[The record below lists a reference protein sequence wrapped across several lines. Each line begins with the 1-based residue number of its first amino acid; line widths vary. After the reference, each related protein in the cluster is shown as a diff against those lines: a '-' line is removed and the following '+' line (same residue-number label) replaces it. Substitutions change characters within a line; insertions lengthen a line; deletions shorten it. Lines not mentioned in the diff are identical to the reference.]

1 MTRSLFRQAAFMAAL
16 LTAFSLWTVS
26 AETTPTTSAT
36 TTTASS
42 GTTTTVTATEATTTT
57 AAPAEDDA
65 KTYTI
70 SMENGTGVIR
80 EEPSTRTFWE
90 YPLLTAGQERRGTL
104 TIVNNTGDDLEFTGT
119 AVELPYTDAQALAY
133 LTQLTLTVEGAG
145 GAVLYHGQ
153 YTDVVGQG
161 GSNLVFFALP
171 AGETAVYTITVKC
184 AFAYTGTPEQ
194 ETAAVAWK
202 LRAQQAETVEPA
214 GNTGV
219 RVLGIGLGI
228 LALAGITLAV
238 LRRVRRRTEA
248 PREE

>member
-16 LTAFSLWTVS
+16 LAALSLWTAS
-26 AETTPTTSAT
+26 AETTAASSETTAT
-36 TTTASS
+36 TTT
-42 GTTTTVTATEATTTT
+42 TV
-57 AAPAEDDA
+57 PAEDDA

-70 SMENGTGVIR
+70 SVENGAGVIR
-80 EEPSTRTFWE
+80 EEPSARTFWE

-104 TIVNNTGDDLEFTGT
+104 TIINNTGDDLEFTGT

-133 LTQLTLTVEGAG
+133 LTQLTLTVESAG
-145 GAVLYHGQ
+145 GAVLYHGR

-161 GSNLVFFALP
+161 GLNLAFLALP
-171 AGETAVYTITVKC
+171 AGETASYTVTLKC
-184 AFAYTGTPEQ
+184 AFAYTGAPEQ
-194 ETAAVAWK
+194 ETSAVVWK

-214 GNTGV
+214 NNTGV

-238 LRRVRRRTEA
+238 LRRLRCRAEA
-248 PREE
+248 PHGE